1 MLQKVLIANRG
12 EIALRVARACRELGV
27 KSVAVYST
35 ADAESAVV
43 RFADESVHIGPPAS
57 GRSYLH
63 IPSIIG
69 AAQKT
74 GADAIH
80 PGYGFLSEDP
90 YFAEI
95 CANEGL
101 TFIGPKPEVMEQVGD
116 KATARDL
123 MQKAGLPLLPGTVD
137 PVATADDARSIAEEI
152 GYPVIIKAVA
162 GGGGRGMTVVWKPEE
177 LADAYRTT
185 RSTAQVVFKD
195 SAVYIERYLQA
206 PRHTEIQIVCDEHGN
221 GAYFGERDCSVQRRH
236 QKLIEEAPS
245 IHLTPEMRKDIGEK
259 AVNGALS
266 IGYTGAGTME
276 FLLDHDGNFAFME
289 MNARI
294 QVEHPVSEMITIG
307 RPDPGADPR
316 RLRRAALRQAG
327 RDRVP
332 GPFDRVPD
340 QRGGPGEELRPD
352 RGPARDVRGP
362 GRAVDARRLALLPG
376 LDGEP
381 VLRLADRE
389 ADRLGARPRARDR
402 PHAARARGVP
412 DLGARREDHD
422 PLPPGDPRRRPVPL
436 RRRLHRLRRAL
447 HGRAGDR
454 ARRGGRLERREM
466 ATDDKD
472 RQIAE
477 LTRRLDQEVGT
488 LNRLIEITGL
498 LNSTLNVD
506 ELLAMI
512 MRSGADLLE
521 AETSSLFLLD
531 EERNELEI
539 AVATGAPAEDVMRKR
554 IPADTGIA
562 GWVVENGEAAVVDD
576 PANDPRF
583 YGGIDEGSG
592 FQTRNMRRRARCG
605 RRRR

>member
-1 MLQKVLIANRG
+1 VLEKVLIANRG

-95 CANEGL
+95 CANEGF
-101 TFIGPKPEVMEQVGD
+101 TFIGPKPEVMEKVGD
-116 KATARDL
+116 KATAREL

-137 PVATADDARSIAEEI
+137 PVATADDARSIADEI

-245 IHLTPEMRKDIGEK
+245 IHLTPEMRADIGQK
-259 AVNGALS
+259 AVDGALS

-294 QVEHPVSEMITIG
+294 QVEHPVSEMITNVDLIQEQIRVASG
-307 RPDPGADPR
+307 EPLSVKQDEIEFQGHAIECRINAEDPEKNFVPT
-316 RLRRAALRQAG
+316 AG
-327 RDRVP
+327 RLEIYVP
-332 GPFDRVPD
+332 P
-340 QRGGPGEELRPD
+340 GGPWTRVDSHCYAGWMVSPFYDSLIAKLIVWAPD
-352 RGPARDVRGP
+352 RGRAIDRMQRALSEFQISGRGVKTTIP
-362 GRAVDARRLALLPG
+362 FHQ
-376 LDGEP
+376 EI
-381 VLRLADRE
+381 LADAQFRSGDVSTDFVEHFMAARE
-389 ADRLGARPRARDR
+389 AEPAT
-402 PHAARARGVP
+402 AAG
-412 DLGARREDHD
+412 
-422 PLPPGDPRRRPVPL
+422 
-436 RRRLHRLRRAL
+436 
-447 HGRAGDR
+447 
-454 ARRGGRLERREM
+454 
-466 ATDDKD
+466 
-472 RQIAE
+472 
-477 LTRRLDQEVGT
+477 
-488 LNRLIEITGL
+488 
-498 LNSTLNVD
+498 
-506 ELLAMI
+506 
-512 MRSGADLLE
+512 
-521 AETSSLFLLD
+521 
-531 EERNELEI
+531 
-539 AVATGAPAEDVMRKR
+539 
-554 IPADTGIA
+554 
-562 GWVVENGEAAVVDD
+562 
-576 PANDPRF
+576 
-583 YGGIDEGSG
+583 
-592 FQTRNMRRRARCG
+592 
-605 RRRR
+605 